1 MSKTEPP
8 TFSIVTDH
16 GLTPRKSDRTRQALL
31 DAALEFLWTRP
42 FRDMTVADLT
52 DLAGCSRPTF
62 YQYFGDLS
70 VLMEMLLTRLSDDLS
85 KVTSPWFQQTGDPAT
100 TLMES
105 IQAMVKVCYQQGPI
119 LRAVVEASTGDE
131 RLEQIWLEFNKSFD
145 DEVVG
150 TIEQQQAQGLIAAFD
165 ARPVAVS
172 LNQLDVATLINAFG
186 RHPRS
191 DPNTVCNALT
201 RIWTST
207 LYGPEQVSECREPK

>member
-42 FRDMTVADLT
+42 FRDMTVA
-52 DLAGCSRPTF
+52 
-62 YQYFGDLS
+62 
-70 VLMEMLLTRLSDDLS
+70 
-85 KVTSPWFQQTGDPAT
+85 
-100 TLMES
+100 
-105 IQAMVKVCYQQGPI
+105 
-119 LRAVVEASTGDE
+119 
-131 RLEQIWLEFNKSFD
+131 
-145 DEVVG
+145 EVVS